1 MKMNCFLTSSSANPT
16 PILVKKGMSRYP
28 VISWAALTRKPPP
41 VTDGSLGKLS
51 ARTCHCSVKEYTTFW
66 DFYLRGQVYEWKIH
80 VVLVLV
86 LVILVTI

>member
-1 MKMNCFLTSSSANPT
+1 MNCFLTSSSANPT

-66 DFYLRGQVYEWKIH
+66 DFFDLLP
-80 VVLVLV
+80 LVR
-86 LVILVTI
+86 TSC